1 VAVSTTNGGRA
12 HAAAFLV
19 EAARIGGEV
28 GRDLSTVHWAAT
40 DVGHP
45 DDWPTSLKVAL
56 RIVLTSRFS
65 MWLAWG
71 PELTFFCNDAYRQAS
86 LGDKYPWALGRSA
99 REVWAE
105 IWPDIGP
112 RIASVLDTG
121 RATWD
126 VALPLFVQRRGFPEE
141 TYHTF
146 SYSPLHDDDGRTA
159 GMLCVASEDTDRV
172 LAQRRM
178 ELAQVLVEPGD
189 ATGTEAELCAHLTR
203 HLGADLRTLPF
214 SLVYLA
220 EPAGDLRLAVA
231 AGIAPGHPAAPH
243 RLCREDNRWP
253 VAQVLDTGRMLL
265 SDLPQRFA
273 ALPTGAWDRPP
284 VRALLTPLPPH
295 AGEGVAG
302 VFIAAL
308 NPYCPPDRVHPGL
321 IDLMASQIASAIAT
335 ARAYTYQRR
344 RAEELAEDAS
354 WRRLL
359 METIQDAMQVTDA
372 EGYLVEVNDAFREL
386 VGFPVT
392 LPQPKPHPWW
402 PDPQTDPDDWAQV
415 AAAHQAIRDNDSGR
429 FTVPFR
435 HADGRRLW
443 VDVMYGSF
451 RDPQTGRRWN
461 MGTFRDVTAR
471 TRLAERAATLTRV
484 TTRLAEI
491 TDVDTVL
498 ADGARELQ
506 AAIAATSVHLA
517 LVPEDGPVR
526 AVEAATAPDARAV
539 AQLRRIAAARALQVE
554 TTENG
559 LVTGIGAPVSGEDLG
574 ATVWLEMDP
583 PRRMT
588 TEDHNHIAQLCASI
602 AHAVLR
608 ARAYDLQRTVAL
620 TLQRSLLGPSEMPS
634 GFAARYSPAVLPLE
648 VGGDWYDVVELDGDK
663 VGVVVGDCI
672 GKGLEAATVMGQLR
686 SACRALLLQA
696 KGPAEV
702 LAALD
707 DFAELTPN
715 AACTSVFCAV
725 IDRGCGHL
733 EYSAAGHPPGVLV
746 HPDHSIELLG
756 EAHSVP
762 LATLPGTERRQ
773 ASATL
778 RPGSVLAVYTD
789 GLVERRREH
798 LDNGIDRLTA
808 AVAVA
813 MRLND
818 EDAMAAEVLERSLPA
833 SGHADDVA
841 LLLYRHRNPTP
852 FHARLAPDAAE
863 LAVARSALRAWLA
876 AAGVAEDD
884 AVAVLIAA
892 GEACAN
898 AMEHGYGFTGD
909 RGVELRAS
917 IVAGRLDLEIRDEG
931 VWKVPTDRGNRG
943 RGRQLME
950 RLMDRAD
957 IDGGPHGTLVRLRKE
972 LHRAL

>member
-1 VAVSTTNGGRA
+1 VSATDGGRA
-12 HAAAFLV
+12 HIAEFLH
-19 EAARIGGEV
+19 ETARIGGKV
-28 GRDLSTVHWAAT
+28 GRDLAKVDWAAT
-40 DVGHP
+40 AVGDP
-45 DDWPTSLKVAL
+45 DDWPTALQVAL
-56 RIVLTSRFS
+56 RIVLSSRFS

-71 PELTFFCNDAYRQAS
+71 PDLEFFCNDAYRQAT
-86 LGDKYPWALGRSA
+86 LGEKYPWALGRPA

-121 RATWD
+121 HATWD
-126 VALPLFVQRRGFPEE
+126 VALPLFPERNGMPEE

-146 SYSPLHDDDGRTA
+146 SCSPLHDSAGQTA
-159 GMLCVASEDTDRV
+159 GILCVVNEDTERV
-172 LAQRRM
+172 LALRRM
-178 ELAQVLVEPGD
+178 ELARVLVDPGD
-189 ATGTEAELCAHLTR
+189 AIGTEAELCVHLTR
-203 HLGADLRTLPF
+203 HLSTDLRTLPF

-231 AGIAPGHPAAPH
+231 AGIRPGHPAAPH
-243 RLCREDNRWP
+243 RMSRDDTRWP
-253 VAQVLDTGRMLL
+253 VGRVLAEGRLL
-265 SDLPQRFA
+265 VDDLPQRFG

-284 VRALLTPLPPH
+284 VRALLTPLP
-295 AGEGVAG
+295 ARDGAG
-302 VFIAAL
+302 VPGVLIAAL
-308 NPYCPPDRVHPGL
+308 SPYRPPDRTNPGL
-321 IDLMASQIASAIAT
+321 IDLLASQIAAAIAS
-335 ARAYTYQRR
+335 ARDYTYQRR
-344 RAEELAEDAS
+344 RAEEFAEDAS

-415 AAAHQAIRDNDSGR
+415 AAAHRAIRDNESGR

-435 HADGRRLW
+435 HADGRRIW
-443 VDVMYGSF
+443 VDVMYGSLL
-451 RDPQTGRRWN
+451 DPQTGQRLN

-491 TDVDTVL
+491 TDVDKVL

-506 AAIAATSVHLA
+506 AAIAATSVKLG

-526 AVEAATAPDARAV
+526 AVESATAPDARAM
-539 AQLRRIAAARALQVE
+539 AQLRKIAVARALQIE
-554 TTENG
+554 TTETG

-588 TEDHNHIAQLCASI
+588 TEDHHHIAQLCASI
-602 AHAVLR
+602 SHAVLR

-620 TLQRSLLGPSEMPS
+620 TLQRSLLGPSDMPA

-648 VGGDWYDVVELDGDK
+648 VGGDWYDVVELDDDK

-672 GKGLEAATVMGQLR
+672 GKGLAAATVMGQLR

-702 LAALD
+702 LCALD
-707 DFAELTPN
+707 DFAALTPN

-725 IDRGCGHL
+725 IDQGCGHV
-733 EYSAAGHPPGVLV
+733 EYSAAGHPPGVIV
-746 HPDHSIELLG
+746 HPDHGVELLAG
-756 EAHSVP
+756 AHSVP
-762 LATLPGTERRQ
+762 LATVPGTVRTQ
-773 ASATL
+773 AAASL
-778 RPGSVLAVYTD
+778 RTGSVLAIYTD

-798 LDNGIDRLTA
+798 LNNGIDRLTA

-813 MRLND
+813 MRWDD

-833 SGHADDVA
+833 AGHADDVA
-841 LLLYRHRNPTP
+841 LLLYRHRNPAP
-852 FHARLAPDAAE
+852 FRAVLAPDPAE
-863 LAVARSALRAWLA
+863 LAGARAALRDWLRT
-876 AAGVAEDD
+876 AGVPEDD
-884 AVAVLIAA
+884 AAAVLIAA

-898 AMEHGYGFTGD
+898 AIEHGYGFSGD
-909 RGVELRAS
+909 RSVELRAS
-917 IVAGRLDLEIRDEG
+917 IVAGRLDLLIRDEG
-931 VWKVPTDRGNRG
+931 TWKVPTDRGNRG
-943 RGRQLME
+943 RGRVLME

-957 IDGGPHGTLVRLRKE
+957 IDSGPHGTLVRLRKE
-972 LHRAL
+972 LDRAH

>member
-1 VAVSTTNGGRA
+1 VGVIDGGRTHTA
-12 HAAAFLV
+12 EFLI
-19 EAARIGGEV
+19 EAARIGGDV
-28 GRDLSTVHWAAT
+28 GRDLGCVDWAAT
-40 DVGHP
+40 AVGCP
-45 DDWPTSLKVAL
+45 DEWPQALRVAL

-71 PELTFFCNDAYRQAS
+71 PELTFFCNDAYRRAT
-86 LGDKYPWALGRSA
+86 LGEKYPWALGRSA

-121 RATWD
+121 HATWD
-126 VALPLFVQRRGFPEE
+126 VGLPLFLERSGFPEE

-146 SYSPLHDDDGRTA
+146 SYSPLHDDAGRTA
-159 GMLCVASEDTDRV
+159 GMLCVVNEDTERV
-172 LAQRRM
+172 LALRRM
-178 ELAQVLVEPGD
+178 ELAQVLVDPGD
-189 ATGTEAELCAHLTR
+189 AIGTEADVCAHLTR
-203 HLGADLRTLPF
+203 HLSADLRTLPF

-220 EPAGDLRLAVA
+220 DPAGDLRLAVA
-231 AGIAPGHPAAPH
+231 AGISPGHLAAPH
-243 RLCREDNRWP
+243 RLALHDARWP
-253 VAQVLDTGRMLL
+253 VGRVLAEGRLL
-265 SDLPQRFA
+265 LEDLPQRFA

-284 VRALLTPLPPH
+284 VRAVLTPLP
-295 AGEGVAG
+295 AQTGEAVAG

-308 NPYCPPDRVHPGL
+308 NPYRPPDRAHPGL
-321 IDLMASQIASAIAT
+321 IDLLAAQIAAAIASA
-335 ARAYTYQRR
+335 RDYTYQRR
-344 RAEELAEDAS
+344 RADELAEDAS

-392 LPQPKPHPWW
+392 LPQAKPHPWW

-415 AAAHQAIRDNDSGR
+415 AAAHQAIRDNESGR

-443 VDVMYGSF
+443 VDVMYGSL
-451 RDPQTGRRWN
+451 RDPQTGRRLN

-471 TRLAERAATLTRV
+471 TRFAERAATLTRV

-491 TDVDTVL
+491 TDVDKVL

-506 AAIAATSVHLA
+506 AAIAASSVKLA

-526 AVEAATAPDARAV
+526 AVEAATAPDARST
-539 AQLRRIAAARALQVE
+539 AQLRKIAAARALQVE
-554 TTENG
+554 TTETG

-583 PRRMT
+583 PRRMS
-588 TEDHNHIAQLCASI
+588 TEDHHHVAQLCASI
-602 AHAVLR
+602 SHAVLR
-608 ARAYDLQRTVAL
+608 ARAYELQRTVAL
-620 TLQRSLLGPSEMPS
+620 TLQRSLLGPSVMPA

-648 VGGDWYDVVELDGDK
+648 VGGDWYDVVELDGAR

-672 GKGLEAATVMGQLR
+672 GKGLAAATVMGQLR

-702 LAALD
+702 LAVLD
-707 DFAELTPN
+707 DFAALTPN
-715 AACTSVFCAV
+715 ATCTSVFCAV
-725 IDRGCGHL
+725 IDQACGHV

-746 HPDHSIELLG
+746 HADHSVELLDG
-756 EAHSVP
+756 AHSVP
-762 LATLPGTERRQ
+762 LATVPGTVRAQ

-778 RPGSVLAVYTD
+778 RTGSVLALYTD

-798 LDNGIDRLTA
+798 LNKGIDRLTA

-813 MRLND
+813 MRWDD
-818 EDAMAAEVLERSLPA
+818 EDDMAAEVLERSLPA
-833 SGHADDVA
+833 AGHADDVA
-841 LLLYRHRNPTP
+841 LLLYRHRNPAP
-852 FHARLAPDAAE
+852 FHAVLAPDPTE
-863 LAVARSALRAWLA
+863 LAWARAALRAWLA
-876 AAGVAEDD
+876 TSGVAEAD
-884 AVAVLIAA
+884 AAAVLIAA

-898 AMEHGYGFTGD
+898 AIEHGYGFSGD
-909 RGVELRAS
+909 GSVELHAS
-917 IVAGRLDLEIRDEG
+917 IVAGRLDLLIRDEG
-931 VWKVPTDRGNRG
+931 AWKVPTDRGNRG
-943 RGRQLME
+943 RGRVLME
-950 RLMDRAD
+950 QLMDRAD
-957 IDGGPHGTLVRLRKE
+957 IDSGPNGTLVRLCKE
-972 LHRAL
+972 LNRAL